1 MIIFPFAQHT
11 PARSVKVAA
20 FAILLFTLCLA
31 MPTTSVFA
39 ANPGVEIKTNLGAI
53 QIELYADKAPKTVE
67 NFLNYVKDDY
77 YNGTVFHRVIA
88 GFMIQGG
95 GFDQD
100 YMQRPTRQPIE
111 NEAWNG
117 LKNII
122 GTIAMAR
129 TNEPHSAT
137 AQFFINVANNNFLDY
152 TASTTQGYGYAVFGK
167 VTAGMEVVK
176 NIASTATGA
185 KGPFNRDVPQKM
197 IVIESI
203 KLLPASANSENP

>member
-1 MIIFPFAQHT
+1 M
-11 PARSVKVAA
+11 
-20 FAILLFTLCLA
+20 L
-31 MPTTSVFA
+31 TTSVFA
-39 ANPGVEIKTNLGAI
+39 ANPSVEIKTNLGAI

-95 GFDQD
+95 GFDQS
-100 YMQRPTRQPIE
+100 YAQRPTRQPIE

-152 TASTTQGYGYAVFGK
+152 TASTMQGYGYAVFGK

-176 NIASTATGA
+176 NIAGTATGA
-185 KGPFNRDVPQKM
+185 SGPFNRDVPQKM

>member
-1 MIIFPFAQHT
+1 MTIFPFTQHT

-20 FAILLFTLCLA
+20 SAILFFTLCLA
-31 MPTTSVFA
+31 MLTTSVFA
-39 ANPGVEIKTNLGAI
+39 ANPSVEIKTNLGAI

-100 YMQRPTRQPIE
+100 YAQRPTRQPIE

-152 TASTTQGYGYAVFGK
+152 TASTMQGYGYAVFGK

-176 NIASTATGA
+176 NIAGTATGA
-185 KGPFNRDVPQKM
+185 SGPFNRDVPQKM

>member
-1 MIIFPFAQHT
+1 MTIFPFTQHT

-20 FAILLFTLCLA
+20 SAILFFTLCLA
-31 MPTTSVFA
+31 MLTTSVFA
-39 ANPGVEIKTNLGAI
+39 ANPSVEIKTNLGAI

-95 GFDQD
+95 GFDQS
-100 YMQRPTRQPIE
+100 YAQRPTRQPIE

-152 TASTTQGYGYAVFGK
+152 TASTMQGYGYAVFGK

-176 NIASTATGA
+176 NIAGTATGA
-185 KGPFNRDVPQKM
+185 SGPFNRDVPQKM

>member
-1 MIIFPFAQHT
+1 MTIFPFTQHT

-20 FAILLFTLCLA
+20 SAILFFTLCLA
-31 MPTTSVFA
+31 MLTTSVFA
-39 ANPGVEIKTNLGAI
+39 ANPSVEIKTNLGAI
-53 QIELYADKAPKTVE
+53 QVELYADKAPKTVE

-95 GFDQD
+95 GFDQN
-100 YMQRPTRQPIE
+100 YAQRPTHQPIE

-152 TASTTQGYGYAVFGK
+152 TASTMQGYGYAVFGK

-176 NIASTATGA
+176 NIAGMATGA
-185 KGPFNRDVPQKM
+185 SGPFNRDVPQKM

>member
-1 MIIFPFAQHT
+1 MTIFSFTQHT

-20 FAILLFTLCLA
+20 SAILFFTLCLA
-31 MPTTSVFA
+31 MLTTSVFA
-39 ANPGVEIKTNLGAI
+39 ANPSVEIKTNLGAI

-95 GFDQD
+95 GFDQS
-100 YMQRPTRQPIE
+100 YAQRPTRQPIE

-152 TASTTQGYGYAVFGK
+152 TASTMQGYGYAVFGK

-176 NIASTATGA
+176 NIAGTATGA
-185 KGPFNRDVPQKM
+185 NGPFNRDVPQKM

>member
-1 MIIFPFAQHT
+1 MTISPFAQHT
-11 PARSVKVAA
+11 PARSGKVAA
-20 FAILLFTLCLA
+20 SAILFFTLCLA
-31 MPTTSVFA
+31 MLTTSVFA
-39 ANPGVEIKTNLGAI
+39 ANPSVEIKTNLGAI
-53 QIELYADKAPKTVE
+53 QVELYADKAPKTVE

-95 GFDQD
+95 GFDQN
-100 YMQRPTRQPIE
+100 YAQRPTRQPIE

-152 TASTTQGYGYAVFGK
+152 TASTMQGYGYAVFGK

-176 NIASTATGA
+176 NIAGTATGA
-185 KGPFNRDVPQKM
+185 SGPFNRDVPQKM

>member
-1 MIIFPFAQHT
+1 MTIFPFTQHT

-20 FAILLFTLCLA
+20 SAILFFTLCLA
-31 MPTTSVFA
+31 MLTTSVFA
-39 ANPGVEIKTNLGAI
+39 ANPSVEIKTNLGAI

-95 GFDQD
+95 GFDQS
-100 YMQRPTRQPIE
+100 YAQRPTRQPIE

-152 TASTTQGYGYAVFGK
+152 TASTMQGYGYAVFGK

-176 NIASTATGA
+176 NIAGTTTGA
-185 KGPFNRDVPQKM
+185 SGPFNRDVPQKM

>member
-1 MIIFPFAQHT
+1 MTIFPFTQHT

-20 FAILLFTLCLA
+20 SAILFFTLCLA
-31 MPTTSVFA
+31 MLTTSVFA
-39 ANPGVEIKTNLGAI
+39 ANPSVEIKTNLGAI

-95 GFDQD
+95 GFDQN
-100 YMQRPTRQPIE
+100 YAQRPTRQPIE

-152 TASTTQGYGYAVFGK
+152 TASTMQGYGYAVFGK

-176 NIASTATGA
+176 NIAGTATGA
-185 KGPFNRDVPQKM
+185 SGPFNRDVPQKM

>member
-1 MIIFPFAQHT
+1 MTIFPFTQHT

-20 FAILLFTLCLA
+20 PAILFFTLCLA
-31 MPTTSVFA
+31 MLTTSVFA
-39 ANPGVEIKTNLGAI
+39 ANPSVEIKTNLGAI

-95 GFDQD
+95 GFDQN
-100 YMQRPTRQPIE
+100 YAQRPTRQPIE

-152 TASTTQGYGYAVFGK
+152 TASTMQGYGYAVFGK

-176 NIASTATGA
+176 NIAGMATGA
-185 KGPFNRDVPQKM
+185 SGPFNRDVPQKM